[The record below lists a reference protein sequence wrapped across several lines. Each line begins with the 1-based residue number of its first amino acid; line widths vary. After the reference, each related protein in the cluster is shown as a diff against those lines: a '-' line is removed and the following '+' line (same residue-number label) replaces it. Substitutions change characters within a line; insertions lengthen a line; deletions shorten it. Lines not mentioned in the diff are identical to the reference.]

1 MGRHRRDIPDPT
13 ANQIF
18 GNTVGRH
25 RLSAH
30 SANQFRPVDAAWA
43 KNNSRDF
50 AGYIGR
56 VGALAVALGIGAA
69 VAVTPGTARADTVED
84 APSTPSDPGSVTGGA
99 TATDPSAPAPPAPD
113 SPPAVK
119 SPSSNDAPASAPG
132 ATSPS
137 QSTVDLGD
145 GVVLSSSGGAHTS
158 SDSTAKPRVDL
169 GDGVVLS
176 SSGGA
181 HAGSDS
187 TAKPRE
193 DLGDGVVL
201 SSSGGAHAGSDST
214 AGPAPAGIPPT
225 TRETAALAAAVAPRH
240 PDNKS
245 GHGGLPPESVQRH
258 TPHNTPVA
266 GTPVVSAATV
276 SINVDSRDRIAAH
289 TQPPAVTVVASQPV
303 PVRSVSG
310 SVPIIRAA
318 PAPPTDPAS
327 ESVAQKALSA
337 LLGPLVAPGTNGP
350 IEMPIMWALLAA
362 ARRQVGPDTQSMSL
376 SDGNL
381 LRANVETAD
390 LIGEL
395 GAAEYVSVLDWNSGS
410 IPFSVDR
417 SIGHCSP
424 HDFGTVTTLLTGVPL
439 ELHITPDG
447 AHIFTFIETDA
458 DGNTDYSV
466 LAMDAATNATQSLP
480 LPGYP
485 GGFTASPD
493 SAHVYFFTMTGDA
506 NTGHDYTFMAVESA
520 TGTANSIALPD
531 SVGSIAVSPDSTRVY
546 VATGNVVMVYD
557 PTSAATH
564 NIPIAGLS
572 GAGYVSFSPDG
583 SHAYVTGW
591 NDSAETFAV
600 AMIDTATERA
610 QSFALRGFPTAP
622 VQVNDDGR
630 AVVLTPNG
638 EYGRAATPYHDVTV
652 IDPATATA
660 RRIPVNGKVTAFI
673 PAPDGAHLYV
683 AYEGYGHRPDAA
695 GVYIIDPDTE
705 TAQDISLSGWG
716 PNLTVSPTSAHVF
729 ASTYINGEYEL
740 SAVDTCTNTTSPL
753 GRIGNPSSLV
763 VSPDGSRAYFLTD
776 TDVGGGQYRYDVA
789 ALDTATHAVERIG
802 VGQATRLVVS
812 PDGRY
817 ILAPST
823 TFEPGGGTYQH
834 ELALIDTARGT
845 MSSTAIPMT
854 GSVVDIEFSPDS
866 STVYTTNCTVE
877 SGACGFSLTAIA
889 APRPDARSARRV
901 IPLNTVAV

>member
-1 MGRHRRDIPDPT
+1 MPLGRRTTRGISP
-13 ANQIF
+13 
-18 GNTVGRH
+18 
-25 RLSAH
+25 
-30 SANQFRPVDAAWA
+30 
-43 KNNSRDF
+43 
-50 AGYIGR
+50 GYIGR

-84 APSTPSDPGSVTGGA
+84 APSTPSDPGPVTGGA

-119 SPSSNDAPASAPG
+119 SPSSNDAPESAPG

-137 QSTVDLGD
+137 QSTVNLGD

-187 TAKPRE
+187 TAKPW
-193 DLGDGVVL
+193 
-201 SSSGGAHAGSDST
+201 T
-214 AGPAPAGIPPT
+214 ARRPQDPPDHQAKRLPWPRPLHRDTRT
-225 TRETAALAAAVAPRH
+225 TSQATAACRP
-240 PDNKS
+240 N
-245 GHGGLPPESVQRH
+245 SVQRH
-258 TPHNTPVA
+258 TPHNTPVT

-276 SINVDSRDRIAAH
+276 SIDVDSRDRIAAH

-350 IEMPIMWALLAA
+350 IETPIMWALLAA

-740 SAVDTCTNTTSPL
+740 SALDTCTNTASPL

-776 TDVGGGQYRYDVA
+776 TDVGGGQYRYDVT